1 MRYEQT
7 VLPLL
12 SGEDSLT
19 IPAVEGTRRLI
30 CDARQRFTIL
40 RIVALKASSLSNC
53 ICAFFFFLILDCA
66 CIQHDLFSVFM
77 KKRGPLGLSLTPS
90 IVHTSSAS
98 NLTF

>member
-1 MRYEQT
+1 MRRQT
-7 VLPLL
+7 ALYNITHRRTQSILPIQLHL
-12 SGEDSLT
+12 
-19 IPAVEGTRRLI
+19 
-30 CDARQRFTIL
+30 
-40 RIVALKASSLSNC
+40 C
-53 ICAFFFFLILDCA
+53 IFFFLILDCA